1 MIKHVKLI
9 LLLALLTGAVMN
21 ADAQRRGRNRN
32 QNNANTNNPAT
43 NPADTTKP
51 QVTNN
56 INTTPTTYNP
66 YGNARIEMAPQVGG
80 FSDTIKKSQRVD
92 GPFEKPVKDRLPL
105 PYEYL
110 RPDDALF
117 SERVWREID
126 IREKMN
132 QVFRYK
138 TDDDNG
144 DQRFINIL
152 VRSVRESLKQG
163 KAMAFSGED
172 DRFTTPLDS
181 AQFEKVLTGGS
192 ACDTQAVYDLT
203 DPTKIDHYVVN
214 CNTLN
219 PDDIVKFRI
228 KEDWVFDRE
237 SSRMFV
243 RIIGIAPLK
252 TVLSVDK
259 KTERGATPLFWVYY
273 PDLRPTLVKY
283 EVYNPKNMGQS
294 RMTWEEL
301 FESRMFASYIVKSTI
316 DNPQNK
322 FLRNIYSKDPILAL
336 LEGDNIKEKIFNYEQ
351 DLWSY

>member
-1 MIKHVKLI
+1 MIKHVRLI
-9 LLLALLTGAVMN
+9 LLLALLGGIVMN

-32 QNNANTNNPAT
+32 QNNTET
-43 NPADTTKP
+43 NPVTPVDTTKQP
-51 QVTNN
+51 VVNNNNNTAPTN
-56 INTTPTTYNP
+56 YNP
-66 YGNARIEMAPQVGG
+66 YQNARIEMAPQVGG
-80 FSDTIKKSQRVD
+80 FSDTIKRSQRID
-92 GPFEKPVKDRLPL
+92 GAFEKPIKERLPL
-105 PYEYL
+105 SYEYL

-117 SERVWREID
+117 NERVWREID

-132 QVFRYK
+132 SVFRYK
-138 TDDDNG
+138 AEDDNG
-144 DQRFINIL
+144 DQRFISIL
-152 VRSVRESLKQG
+152 VRSVRENLKQG
-163 KAMAFSGED
+163 KTMAFSADD

-192 ACDTQAVYDLT
+192 ACDTQAVYDLN

-219 PDDIVKFRI
+219 PDDIVKFRL

-259 KTERGATPLFWVYY
+259 KTERGVTPLFWVYY

-301 FESRMFASYIVKSTI
+301 FESRMFSSYVVKSTI